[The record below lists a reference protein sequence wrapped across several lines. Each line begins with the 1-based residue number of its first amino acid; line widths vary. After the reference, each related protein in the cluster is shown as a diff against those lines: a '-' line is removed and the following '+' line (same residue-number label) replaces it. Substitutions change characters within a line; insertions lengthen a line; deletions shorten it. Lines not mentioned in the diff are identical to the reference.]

1 MGHHNFRAPGSGFDS
16 NALFFFAGIQIFFM
30 GLLGEYILAIY
41 GQVRKKP
48 LVIER
53 ERINFNS
60 KE

>member
-1 MGHHNFRAPGSGFDS
+1 V
-16 NALFFFAGIQIFFM
+16 ALFFFAGIQIFFM

-53 ERINFNS
+53 ERINFPAQ
-60 KE
+60 E